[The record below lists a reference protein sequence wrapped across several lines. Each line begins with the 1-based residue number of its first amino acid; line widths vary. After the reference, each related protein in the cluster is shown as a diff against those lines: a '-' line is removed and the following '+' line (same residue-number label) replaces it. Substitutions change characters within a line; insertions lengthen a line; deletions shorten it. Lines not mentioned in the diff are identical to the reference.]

1 MKVGDL
7 IKNKTRYVG
16 QKFLVIDIK
25 TEKTISSCPTALT
38 NVAST
43 REKAENQQK
52 VAKHPKKPTGTPFFH
67 IESNFSIFCLPSVPT
82 IYVPKITD

>member
-25 TEKTISSCPTALT
+25 TEKTYGAKSELTKVRAIRMPDGFKTRWSS
-38 NVAST
+38 
-43 REKAENQQK
+43 AEGWE
-52 VAKHPKKPTGTPFFH
+52 VFS
-67 IESNFSIFCLPSVPT
+67 ESRR
-82 IYVPKITD
+82 